1 MADAWPLITPPA
13 DSSPL
18 DHTHLATSGAGLSL
32 RPPVY
37 PSQAPTL
44 QEPVGPSRLR
54 TGVDRK
60 RARPGRSPERTRTL
74 VVGLMSTWRQP
85 WDQTKTPMSTL
96 RSQRKRRGDCAT
108 STLRAGRYTPAT
120 LRLD

>member
-1 MADAWPLITPPA
+1 VADAWPLITPPA

-60 RARPGRSPERTRTL
+60 RARPGRSPGRTRILMRRTD
-74 VVGLMSTWRQP
+74 VDREPAVGP
-85 WDQTKTPMSTL
+85 DQDADVYFAVTTKAPRRL
-96 RSQRKRRGDCAT
+96 RDQHPSCWSVHTGD
-108 STLRAGRYTPAT
+108 SSP
-120 LRLD
+120 